1 MEETKK
7 SYRGIAGGGKGREY
21 QLSTSKAIVNID
33 CMEAF
38 SSAGSLTG
46 LSGES
51 SSTSIIVVI

>member
-1 MEETKK
+1 MEK
-7 SYRGIAGGGKGREY
+7 SYRDIAGGGRGRERR
-21 QLSTSKAIVNID
+21 LSASKAIVDMD

>member
-7 SYRGIAGGGKGREY
+7 SYRDIAGGGKGREC
-21 QLSTSKAIVNID
+21 QLSASKAIVGMD

-38 SSAGSLTG
+38 SSAGTLTG

>member
-1 MEETKK
+1 MEK
-7 SYRGIAGGGKGREY
+7 SYRDIAGGGRGRECR
-21 QLSTSKAIVNID
+21 LSASKAIVGMD